1 MNNGRRVT
9 VRLGDEE
16 AEVVRGTASAL
27 GVTESEVM
35 RLALAALADRLPDG
49 VTERATAAPVS
60 RDVVEMRDA
69 LDRAVA
75 GIRRIGVNVNQVV
88 RMAHVA
94 GWSDDVV
101 PEVRELPGA
110 IDELVSFVQ
119 EAVVDVGK

>member
-1 MNNGRRVT
+1 MSNGRRVT

-27 GVTESEVM
+27 GVTESEVL
-35 RLALAALADRLPDG
+35 RLALTALAGRLPDD

-60 RDVVEMRDA
+60 QEVVEMRDA
-69 LDRAVA
+69 LDHVLAA
-75 GIRRIGVNVNQVV
+75 IRRIGVNINQVV

-101 PEVRELPGA
+101 PRVRELPGV

-119 EAVVDVGK
+119 EAVGDVGK

>member
-1 MNNGRRVT
+1 MSNGRRVT

-27 GVTESEVM
+27 GVTESEVL
-35 RLALAALADRLPDG
+35 RLALTALAGRLPDD

-60 RDVVEMRDA
+60 REVVEMRDA
-69 LDRAVA
+69 LDHVLAA
-75 GIRRIGVNVNQVV
+75 IRRIGVNINQVV

-101 PEVRELPGA
+101 PRVRELPGV
-110 IDELVSFVQ
+110 IDDLVSYVQ
-119 EAVVDVGK
+119 EAVDDVRK